1 MNDLPADMA
10 KLRTSAPFRLDTCTD
25 TSCGRVRYIRTRSID
40 RYRSGE
46 AGCRRWAFR
55 NLLKLLPYGCGGV
68 GDLRSL
74 GNSDVG
80 NCQQAL
86 KASAHLIS
94 FTLAENAIGVNLI
107 QAKNALFS
115 IRPPPER

>member
-1 MNDLPADMA
+1 MA
-10 KLRTSAPFRLDTCTD
+10 
-25 TSCGRVRYIRTRSID
+25 
-40 RYRSGE
+40 
-46 AGCRRWAFR
+46 AGCWRWAFR
-55 NLLKLLPYGCGGV
+55 NLLKRLPYGCGGV

-115 IRPPPER
+115 IRPPLQKDDCS